1 MGTARSSGHV
11 TMSGAAKLIKP
22 QIGLRLLIV
31 WGLVTAFGLFRQRSL
46 IDAVEYG
53 YPRPWLTFNPDAST
67 AQYVYNWMHFAQDV
81 ILLSVSSAGVFLIL
95 EALIRKITRPHS
107 MTRT

>member
-1 MGTARSSGHV
+1 MRTTSASKVVCSR
-11 TMSGAAKLIKP
+11 
-22 QIGLRLLIV
+22 IGLRLLIV
-31 WGLVTAFGLFRQRSL
+31 WGLVTAFGLFRRRSL

-53 YPRPWLTFNPDAST
+53 YARPWLTFDPDAST

-107 MTRT
+107 ITRI